1 MSAPITLSTGLI
13 TLTCGST
20 TLVLPDDLIWENEF
34 GWAAV
39 AQATERGIDGLLIV
53 DAMARTGGRPIT
65 LKGTERS
72 AWITRGDMKT
82 LKTWAAI
89 PGQQFDLTLRGEKF
103 IVIFDHGT
111 SEDTHAMALSA
122 VFDFSDKTDS
132 ALYCNLMLRFL
143 DMGSDT
149 VLAPGGG
156 TGTGAGGA
164 TAPSGQLLTTVPLP
178 IANGRAALPAL
189 PLGALVWGMAQV
201 YLDLQPADLLPSGAL
216 RHDRSYLVAD
226 YAGVTVTGATLM
238 FNAADAADVNGKHAV
253 VSYLA

>member
-1 MSAPITLSTGLI
+1 MSAPITLSTGVI
-13 TLTCGST
+13 TLTCGPT

-65 LKGTERS
+65 LKGTERT
-72 AWITRGDMKT
+72 AWITRGDMKA
-82 LKTWAAI
+82 LKMWAAI
-89 PGQQFDLTLRGEKF
+89 PGQQFDLNLRGEKF
-103 IVIFDHGT
+103 VVIFDHGT

-122 VFDFSDKTDS
+122 VFDSSDKTDDS
-132 ALYCNLMLRFL
+132 VYCSLSLRFL
-143 DMGSDT
+143 DMGNT
-149 VLAPGGG
+149 VVVPGG
-156 TGTGAGGA
+156 GTGAGGA
-164 TAPSGQLLTTVPLP
+164 TTASPSGQLITTAPLP

-189 PLGALVWGMAQV
+189 PLGGLVWGMAQV

-216 RHDRSYLVAD
+216 RHDRPYLVAE
-226 YAGVTVTGATLM
+226 YSGVSATGATLM
-238 FNAADAADVNGKHAV
+238 FNAADTVDVNGKHAV